1 MPKPLIRGNDRQ
13 NTKEN
18 NMNFG
23 ITDKVALVAASSRGL
38 GYATAIRLSKEGAK
52 VMICSRSEENIS
64 RAAKD
69 ISAETGNAVKAY
81 VTDVRKED
89 DVRTMADQIVDEFG
103 SIHILVCNAGGP
115 PSGFLDDFEL
125 DDYQAALELNLL
137 STINLSYAVVDLMKK
152 QKWGRIINI
161 TSVSAKQPLN
171 NLILSN
177 TARAGVLGFSKS
189 LSQQLAP
196 FGITVNSVCPGY
208 TKTER
213 VEELAGDFERSGKG
227 TQEDFYRLIEN
238 MIPAGRLGI
247 PEELAN
253 SVVFLASE
261 GAGYI
266 TGVAL
271 QVDGGFV
278 QSLL

>member
-1 MPKPLIRGNDRQ
+1 MD
-13 NTKEN
+13 
-18 NMNFG
+18 FG

-52 VMICSRSEENIS
+52 VMICSRSEENVS
-64 RAAKD
+64 KAAKD
-69 ISAETGNAVKAY
+69 IAVETGNAVRAF
-81 VTDVRKED
+81 VTDVRKKD
-89 DVRTMADQIVDEFG
+89 DVRTMIDQIIDEFG
-103 SIHILVCNAGGP
+103 SLHILVCNAGGP

-137 STINLSYAVVDLMKK
+137 STINLSYAVAGLMKK

-227 TQEDFYRLIEN
+227 TTEDFYRSIEN
-238 MIPAGRLGI
+238 MIPAGRLGV

-253 SVVFLASE
+253 AVAFLASE